1 MKLLINFIKIIG
13 IYTYSVIDLL
23 YPYRPIYISSQ
34 ISNEQVYYIQK
45 SINKFNLSR
54 TYDKTENH
62 IRVEY
67 CDACY
72 GITRMRSTL
81 MSSGNFLIDWT
92 TIGFHHNL
100 TNNVL
105 GCVILHELGHAMGL
119 FHSNVSGSIMNYSL
133 YLDSDYYIL
142 NANTECFLSEDDLLA
157 LEYLSKKNMNSI
169 LYPN

>member
-1 MKLLINFIKIIG
+1 MKLLLTCIEIIG
-13 IYTYSVIDLL
+13 IYTYSYIGLV
-23 YPYRPIYISSQ
+23 YPNRPMYISSQ

-45 SINKFNLSR
+45 SINKMNLSR
-54 TYDKTENH
+54 TYDKNENH

-72 GITRMRSTL
+72 GITRMSSTL

-105 GCVILHELGHAMGL
+105 GCVVLHELGHSMGL
-119 FHSNVSGSIMNYSL
+119 FHSNVSSSIMNYSL

-142 NANTECFLSEDDLLA
+142 NDNTECFLSRDDLDGINFI
-157 LEYLSKKNMNSI
+157 KKNMISI